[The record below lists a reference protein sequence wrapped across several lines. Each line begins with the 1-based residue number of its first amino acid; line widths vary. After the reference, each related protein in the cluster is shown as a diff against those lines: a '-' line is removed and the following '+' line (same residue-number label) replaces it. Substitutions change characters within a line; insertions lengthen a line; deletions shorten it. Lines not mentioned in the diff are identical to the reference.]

1 MGSTNSTRGR
11 RTDECIEIVR
21 ALLAGETVDHDSEF
35 FRLEGASILPVPT
48 QPVPILVGGRSD
60 AAVRRAGR
68 LGDGYHG
75 IWMSPSRYRTVLGE
89 AADHAAAAGTA
100 ERPRLNALNMWCG
113 IDDDRSN
120 ARGFV
125 AEAMQTFYQMPY
137 ERFEKWSPAG
147 PAEMIAEYVAEY
159 VDAGCDMFDLIVQAK
174 DPEAAV
180 EGAAE
185 VRRLVLGS
193 SPNSTQ

>member
-1 MGSTNSTRGR
+1 M
-11 RTDECIEIVR
+11 
-21 ALLAGETVDHDSEF
+21 
-35 FRLEGASILPVPT
+35 
-48 QPVPILVGGRSD
+48 
-60 AAVRRAGR
+60 
-68 LGDGYHG
+68 
-75 IWMSPSRYRTVLGE
+75 
-89 AADHAAAAGTA
+89 
-100 ERPRLNALNMWCG
+100 NALNMWCG
-113 IDDDRSN
+113 IDNDRSS

-193 SPNSTQ
+193 PNSTQ